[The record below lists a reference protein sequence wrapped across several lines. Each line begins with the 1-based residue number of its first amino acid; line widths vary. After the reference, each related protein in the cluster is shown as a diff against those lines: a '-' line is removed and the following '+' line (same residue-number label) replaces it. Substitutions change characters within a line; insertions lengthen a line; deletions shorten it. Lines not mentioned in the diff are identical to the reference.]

1 MKTTIIVLAA
11 LFLSAPQALAG
22 DAFDKV
28 RCGSDVAKALIGG
41 SLPDGA
47 AAAIEARHQAIALK
61 DLGADEITDR
71 LQLISWSMCGGE
83 FKLLVAAGNR
93 IRDVLPFPPHS
104 RSEPEFG
111 GSCTTNKKQVRNR
124 LVAILDNR
132 ARDDANMSHHY
143 TPDDATLL
151 SAETA
156 WQVDEKQAKFVKTDA
171 AGLRCARSGI
181 ITVDGGP

>member
-1 MKTTIIVLAA
+1 MKITVVVLAA
-11 LFLSAPQALAG
+11 LLLSAPQALAG

-28 RCGSDVAKALIGG
+28 RCGSEVLKALAGG

-71 LQLISWSMCGGE
+71 LQLISWRICGAE
-83 FKLLVAAGNR
+83 YKLLVAGGNR

-104 RSEPEFG
+104 PSEPEFG
-111 GSCTTNKKQVRNR
+111 GSCTTDKNAVRNH
-124 LVAILDNR
+124 LIAILDNKAR
-132 ARDDANMSHHY
+132 ADVNMSHHY
-143 TPDDATLL
+143 APEDATLL

-156 WQVDEKQAKFVKTDA
+156 WQIDEKQAKFVKIDA